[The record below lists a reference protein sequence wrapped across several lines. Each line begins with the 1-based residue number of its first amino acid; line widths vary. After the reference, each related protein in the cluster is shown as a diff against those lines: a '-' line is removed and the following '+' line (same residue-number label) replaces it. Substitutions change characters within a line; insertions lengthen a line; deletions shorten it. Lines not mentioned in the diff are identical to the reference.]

1 MPAVVEVELHDE
13 VVNWMDSLNADGWN
27 RTVVVI
33 DRLAAVGSLA
43 RMPLSRSLGEGL
55 FELRF
60 TLGPTARRIT
70 YRFTKDGRVVLLT
83 TFRKQRNNERTE
95 IARARK
101 AAIDC
106 AKRNP

>member
-1 MPAVVEVELHDE
+1 MSRVPEVELHDE
-13 VVNWMDSLNADGWN
+13 VVDWMDSLDDDEWN

-33 DRLAAVGSLA
+33 DRLAVLGSTA
-43 RMPLSRSLGEGL
+43 RMPLSKSLGDGL

-70 YRFTKDGRVVLLT
+70 YRFTKDSRIVLLT

-101 AAIDC
+101 AAEHC